1 MFHHVVAVSSMF
13 LVSCMSRAEIF
24 DHPRFSKWVE
34 EGKAPV
40 IPSMLKLVNTL
51 QEDNWGIV
59 FMTGRIESQRNIT
72 IENLF
77 AAGFAS
83 WTDLILRLVLDS
95 QAWFILIVQLIAL
108 ISMTE
113 RRYR

>member
-1 MFHHVVAVSSMF
+1 MF

-72 IENLF
+72 IENLS

-95 QAWFILIVQLIAL
+95 QAWLILIVQLIAL
-108 ISMTE
+108 VSIIE
-113 RRYR
+113 IRYR

>member
-1 MFHHVVAVSSMF
+1 
-13 LVSCMSRAEIF
+13 MSRAEIF

-95 QAWFILIVQLIAL
+95 QA
-108 ISMTE
+108 
-113 RRYR
+113 